1 MKKVKKNLKVTGET
15 MDALMAMMKEQV
27 SSVLV
32 RVFTREPA
40 EHSCVE
46 AVYFCHVGFVLF
58 FLFF

>member
-1 MKKVKKNLKVTGET
+1 